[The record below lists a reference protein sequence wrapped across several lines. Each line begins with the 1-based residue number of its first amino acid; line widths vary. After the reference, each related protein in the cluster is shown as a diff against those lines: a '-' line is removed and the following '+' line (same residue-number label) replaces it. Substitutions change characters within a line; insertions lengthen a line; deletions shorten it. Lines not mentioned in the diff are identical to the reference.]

1 MYWGFSDFSI
11 EAQSPGGVNGVS
23 IWYKTNSLQTPALI
37 YRDYSGNQHQI
48 QALTSTNK
56 PDYSL
61 LNYNECLYFDG
72 SDDYLKFP
80 FVIETADKINFYTAY
95 QNKIANTETALFTT
109 DNTDEKEL
117 FYGTKNIFRY
127 NNDQINYISTS
138 TIDTLAS
145 FSLYS
150 KFGIPS
156 SKITK
161 VIGNTG
167 LSSVYVGKDAGSHQW
182 QNFKGKLP
190 EFF

>member
-1 MYWGFSDFSI
+1 MKKKKNKCTGVFLISLL

-127 NNDQINYISTS
+127 NMTRSIISVQVPL
-138 TIDTLAS
+138 IHWLH
-145 FSLYS
+145 
-150 KFGIPS
+150 
-156 SKITK
+156 
-161 VIGNTG
+161 
-167 LSSVYVGKDAGSHQW
+167 SVYTLNSGYLHLRLQK
-182 QNFKGKLP
+182 
-190 EFF
+190 